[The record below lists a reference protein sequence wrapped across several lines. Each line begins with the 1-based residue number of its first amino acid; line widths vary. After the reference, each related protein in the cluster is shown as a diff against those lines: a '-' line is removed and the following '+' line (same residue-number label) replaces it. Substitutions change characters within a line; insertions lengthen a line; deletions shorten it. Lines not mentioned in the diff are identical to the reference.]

1 MLGNPRRLITAAT
14 VINQKRKKRGGEGRE
29 KKGEKK
35 VRKKKIGEKAE
46 WVCGV
51 PEGLHICLFV

>member
-35 VRKKKIGEKAE
+35 VRKKKIGEKA
-46 WVCGV
+46 G
-51 PEGLHICLFV
+51 I